1 MFQVLAD
8 HGINVRM
15 IATSPIKVSCVD
27 RPRRAVAEA
36 VAALHEAFQAELQIA
51 ADGSASVSSLRVAVV
66 GATGAVGPVVLEV
79 LAERG
84 FPASEVVAFASA
96 RSAGT
101 RVAFAGGE
109 LEVRELTADA
119 FEGFDLALF
128 SAGGGTSRTFAPE
141 AVARGCV
148 VVDKSSAF
156 RMDPAVPL
164 VVPEVNPEA
173 AAAHRGIV
181 SNPNCS
187 TIQLVAALKPL
198 HDAAGLAHVTVATYQ
213 AVSAAPAPR
222 RWRSCASSRRRCWT
236 ARRAEPSVYP
246 HQIAFNVLPQC
257 DAFDG
262 DAHDGGDEAR
272 PRDAQDPRRPDD
284 RDQRDLRARA
294 GMARPL
300 RGGLDRDARAARRGP
315 RARAAVPRRPACAS
329 STTRPPAPTRC
340 RSAAAGTDD
349 VLVGPHPRRRSP
361 PNGLSLLVV
370 VADNLRKGAAT
381 NGVQIA
387 ELLVE
392 RGLVRVPDRAAA

>member
-1 MFQVLAD
+1 
-8 HGINVRM
+8 
-15 IATSPIKVSCVD
+15 
-27 RPRRAVAEA
+27 
-36 VAALHEAFQAELQIA
+36 
-51 ADGSASVSSLRVAVV
+51 
-66 GATGAVGPVVLEV
+66 VLEV

-101 RVAFAGGE
+101 RVPFAGGE
-109 LEVRELTADA
+109 LEVRELRDDS

-128 SAGGGTSRTFAPE
+128 SAGGSTSKRYAPE

-156 RMDPAVPL
+156 RMDPEVPL

-173 AAAHRGIV
+173 LDAHRGIV

-213 AVSAAPAPR
+213 AVSGTGANAVRELHDQSRAVLAGEPAA
-222 RWRSCASSRRRCWT
+222 
-236 ARRAEPSVYP
+236 PSVYP
-246 HQIAFNVLPQC
+246 HQIAFNVLPHC
-257 DAFDG
+257 DAFEG
-262 DAHDGGDEAR
+262 DSTTEETKLVNETHKILGDTGIAISSTCVRVPVWRGHSEAVWVETHE
-272 PRDAQDPRRPDD
+272 PLGAE
-284 RDQRDLRARA
+284 RARA
-294 GMARPL
+294 LLGDAPGVRVVDDPAAGAYPL
-300 RGGLDRDARAARRGP
+300 P
-315 RARAAVPRRPACAS
+315 
-329 STTRPPAPTRC
+329 
-340 RSAAAGTDD
+340 SAAAGTDD
-349 VLVGPHPRRRSP
+349 VLVGRIRDDVSRRH
-361 PNGLSLLVV
+361 GISLFV

-387 ELLVE
+387 ELLVG

>member
-1 MFQVLAD
+1 M
-8 HGINVRM
+8 
-15 IATSPIKVSCVD
+15 S
-27 RPRRAVAEA
+27 RP
-36 VAALHEAFQAELQIA
+36 
-51 ADGSASVSSLRVAVV
+51 RVAVV
-66 GATGAVGPVVLEV
+66 GATGAVGPIVLEV

-84 FPASEVVAFASA
+84 FPAAEVVAFASA

-101 RVAFAGGE
+101 RVAFAGGQ

-119 FEGFDLALF
+119 LEGFDLALF
-128 SAGGGTSRTFAPE
+128 SAGGSTSKRYAPE

-156 RMDPAVPL
+156 RMDAAVPL

-198 HDAAGLAHVTVATYQ
+198 YDAAGLTHVTVATYQ
-213 AVSAAPAPR
+213 AVSGTGADAIEELRSQSRMVLDGAPAV
-222 RWRSCASSRRRCWT
+222 A
-236 ARRAEPSVYP
+236 SVYP

-257 DAFDG
+257 EVFDG
-262 DAHDGGDEAR
+262 DSTLEETKLVHETHKILGDSEIGISTTCVRVPVWRGHSEAVWIETR
-272 PRDAQDPRRPDD
+272 EPLGAD
-284 RDQRDLRARA
+284 RARE
-294 GMARPL
+294 L
-300 RGGLDRDARAARRGP
+300 LARAPGVRVVDDPAAGAYP
-315 RARAAVPRRPACAS
+315 LPSAAV
-329 STTRPPAPTRC
+329 
-340 RSAAAGTDD
+340 GTDD
-349 VLVGPHPRRRSP
+349 VLVGRIRDDATRR
-361 PNGLSLLVV
+361 NGLSLWV

>member
-1 MFQVLAD
+1 
-8 HGINVRM
+8 
-15 IATSPIKVSCVD
+15 
-27 RPRRAVAEA
+27 
-36 VAALHEAFQAELQIA
+36 
-51 ADGSASVSSLRVAVV
+51 VSSPRVAVV

-101 RVAFAGGE
+101 RVPFAGRE
-109 LEVRELTADA
+109 LEVRELHDDS

-128 SAGGGTSRTFAPE
+128 SAGGSTSKRYAPE

-156 RMDPAVPL
+156 RMDPGVPL

-173 AAAHRGIV
+173 LDAHQGIV

-213 AVSAAPAPR
+213 AVSGTGANAVRELHDQSRALLAGEPAA
-222 RWRSCASSRRRCWT
+222 
-236 ARRAEPSVYP
+236 PSVYP

-257 DAFDG
+257 DAFEG
-262 DAHDGGDEAR
+262 DSTTEETKLVNETHKILGDSGIAISSTCVRVPVWRGHSEAVWVETHE
-272 PRDAQDPRRPDD
+272 PLGAE
-284 RDQRDLRARA
+284 RARA
-294 GMARPL
+294 L
-300 RGGLDRDARAARRGP
+300 LRDAPGVRVVDDPAAGAYP
-315 RARAAVPRRPACAS
+315 LP
-329 STTRPPAPTRC
+329 
-340 RSAAAGTDD
+340 SAAAGTDD
-349 VLVGPHPRRRSP
+349 VLVGRIRDDVSRR
-361 PNGLSLLVV
+361 NGISLFV

-387 ELLVE
+387 ELLVG

>member
-1 MFQVLAD
+1 MT
-8 HGINVRM
+8 G
-15 IATSPIKVSCVD
+15 
-27 RPRRAVAEA
+27 
-36 VAALHEAFQAELQIA
+36 
-51 ADGSASVSSLRVAVV
+51 LRLAVV

-84 FPASEVVAFASA
+84 FPASEVAAFASA
-96 RSAGT
+96 RSAGS
-101 RVAFAGGE
+101 RVAYAGGE
-109 LEVRELTADA
+109 LEVRELEPES

-128 SAGGGTSRTFAPE
+128 SAGGSTSRRFAPE

-156 RMDPAVPL
+156 RMDADVPL

-173 AAAHRGIV
+173 VAAHRGIV

-198 HDAAGLAHVTVATYQ
+198 HDAAGLAHLTIATYQ
-213 AVSAAPAPR
+213 AVSGTGAGAVEELRAQSRALLDGGEASPA
-222 RWRSCASSRRRCWT
+222 
-236 ARRAEPSVYP
+236 VYP
-246 HQIAFNVLPQC
+246 HQIAFNALPHC

-262 DAHDGGDEAR
+262 D
-272 PRDAQDPRRPDD
+272 
-284 RDQRDLRARA
+284 
-294 GMARPL
+294 
-300 RGGLDRDARAARRGP
+300 
-315 RARAAVPRRPACAS
+315 
-329 STTRPPAPTRC
+329 STTEETKLISETHKILGDRSIGISATCVRVPVWRGHSEAVWIETREPLHAAQARELLERAPGVRVVDDPGANAYPLA
-340 RSAAAGTDD
+340 SAASGSDD
-349 VLVGPHPRRRSP
+349 VLVGRIRDDASRR
-361 PNGLSLLVV
+361 NGLALWI